1 MLLSPFQTS
10 LNHFHSHP
18 TSGLVPDLILTVVIV
33 FTFHPMC
40 LMLAC
45 LATKHASI
53 GKSVLIIRSMDQF
66 EPQIPPDGVTLR
78 AFPEE
83 EKQGQFLST

>member
-1 MLLSPFQTS
+1 
-10 LNHFHSHP
+10 
-18 TSGLVPDLILTVVIV
+18 
-33 FTFHPMC
+33 MC

-66 EPQIPPDGVTLR
+66 EPQIPPDGVALR

-83 EKQGQFLST
+83 EKQGEFLST